1 MKNSTH
7 IQAICFDL
15 DGTLLDTLADIGN
28 AANAALLRF
37 NLPTHPLES
46 YRYFV
51 GEGASRLMEKILP
64 QACTSDEWRAQLLEA
79 FEEEYALGWKQQ
91 TCLYAGIAD
100 LLDELTQATWPL
112 AVLSNKPDAFT
123 QQCVQHFLGS
133 WPFRIVRG
141 QQAGIPRKP
150 DPIGMQLIAQELSLP
165 VEDLCLIGDTS
176 VDMQTATNAGSCPI
190 GVSWGFRK
198 VEELQEYGARLVVD
212 SPVELA
218 TWLRKQHAEFN

>member
-198 VEELQEYGARLVVD
+198 VEELQEHGARLVVD
-212 SPVELA
+212 SPAELI
-218 TWLRKQHAEFN
+218 TWLRKQHAEFS

>member
-1 MKNSTH
+1 MRIH
-7 IQAICFDL
+7 AICFDL
-15 DGTLLDTLADIGN
+15 DGTLLDTLVDIGN

-37 NLPTHPLES
+37 DLPTHPLEC

-51 GEGASRLMEKILP
+51 GEGASRLMEKVLP
-64 QACTSDEWRAQLLEA
+64 QTCVAEEWNDRLLEA
-79 FEEEYALGWKQQ
+79 FEEEYALGWRKQ
-91 TCLYAGIAD
+91 TCLYTGIVD
-100 LLDELTQATWPL
+100 LLDELTQAAWPL
-112 AVLSNKPDAFT
+112 AILSNKPDTFT
-123 QQCVQHFLGS
+123 QQCVQHFLGA
-133 WPFRIVRG
+133 WPFQIVRG

-150 DPIGMQLIAQELSLP
+150 DPTGMQLIAQELSLP
-165 VEDLCLIGDTS
+165 VETLCLVGDTS
-176 VDMQTATNAGSCPI
+176 IDMQTATNACSCPI

>member
-1 MKNSTH
+1 MR

-37 NLPTHPLES
+37 DLPTHPLER

-51 GEGASRLMEKILP
+51 GEGASRLMEQILP
-64 QACTSDEWRAQLLEA
+64 QTYASDEWRDRLLEA
-79 FEEEYALGWKQQ
+79 FEEEYTLGWKRQ
-91 TCLYAGIAD
+91 TCLYAGIAN
-100 LLDELTQATWPL
+100 LLDELTQNAWPL

-123 QQCVQHFLGS
+123 QQCVQHFLGA
-133 WPFRIVRG
+133 WPFRVVRG

-150 DPIGMQLIAQELSLP
+150 DPTGMQLIAQELSLP
-165 VEDLCLIGDTS
+165 VEALCLVGDTS
-176 VDMQTATNAGSCPI
+176 VDMQTATNACSCPI

-198 VEELQEYGARLVVD
+198 VEELQEHGAGLVVD
-212 SPVELA
+212 SPMELA
-218 TWLRKQHAEFN
+218 TWLRKQHAEFS

>member
-79 FEEEYALGWKQQ
+79 FEE
-91 TCLYAGIAD
+91 
-100 LLDELTQATWPL
+100 
-112 AVLSNKPDAFT
+112 
-123 QQCVQHFLGS
+123 
-133 WPFRIVRG
+133 
-141 QQAGIPRKP
+141 
-150 DPIGMQLIAQELSLP
+150 
-165 VEDLCLIGDTS
+165 
-176 VDMQTATNAGSCPI
+176 
-190 GVSWGFRK
+190 
-198 VEELQEYGARLVVD
+198 
-212 SPVELA
+212 
-218 TWLRKQHAEFN
+218 

>member
-123 QQCVQHFLGS
+123 QQCVQHFLGA

-165 VEDLCLIGDTS
+165 VGALCLVGDTS
-176 VDMQTATNAGSCPI
+176 VDMETATNAGSCPI

-198 VEELQEYGARLVVD
+198 VEELQEHGARLVVD
-212 SPVELA
+212 SPAELI
-218 TWLRKQHAEFN
+218 TWLRKQHAEFS

>member
-1 MKNSTH
+1 MR

-37 NLPTHPLES
+37 DLPTHPLER

-51 GEGASRLMEKILP
+51 GEGASRLMEQILP
-64 QACTSDEWRAQLLEA
+64 QTCASDEWRDRLLEA
-79 FEEEYALGWKQQ
+79 FEEEYALGWKRQ

-100 LLDELTQATWPL
+100 LLDELTQAAWPL

-123 QQCVQHFLGS
+123 QQCVQHFLELGLS
-133 WPFRIVRG
+133 ELSEGNKPVF
-141 QQAGIPRKP
+141 PEKP
-150 DPIGMQLIAQELSLP
+150 DSTGIQLIAQELSLP
-165 VEDLCLIGDTS
+165 VEALCLVGDTS

-198 VEELQEYGARLVVD
+198 LKNFRAWIRLWLILQ
-212 SPVELA
+212 
-218 TWLRKQHAEFN
+218 